1 MIRTLAI
8 GHDHQVT
15 VGKPLDQ
22 IVMED
27 YIWMW
32 VDFSKP
38 TDRETEL
45 LTSYFHFHPLAVED
59 CMHVL
64 QRPKLDYYEDVQFL
78 VVHALDVDTLAAE
91 EVDMFISSR
100 FWLHIT
106 IMS

>member
-32 VDFSKP
+32 VDFSEP
-38 TDRETEL
+38 TDRETG
-45 LTSYFHFHPLAVED
+45 
-59 CMHVL
+59 C
-64 QRPKLDYYEDVQFL
+64 
-78 VVHALDVDTLAAE
+78 
-91 EVDMFISSR
+91 
-100 FWLHIT
+100 
-106 IMS
+106 